1 MIRTVPLL
9 MGLTLA
15 LAIQATSAH
24 AATRDEIAQLATSHQ
39 GDFNYWQKD
48 SPTVS
53 KLKAYVDQVTDTK
66 ANTFVPIE
74 NRIAV
79 FDVDGTLIDERGPF
93 YLDWLIFLHRVLHDP
108 TYKAPKNIYDFA
120 LRGEKALQKGER
132 FPDYGPGEFEMHM
145 SVFEGMTDAAFA
157 QYVLDFAQTPNPYYT
172 SLKYGEAFFLP
183 MVEIISYLKANHF
196 TVYAVTGSDRA
207 IVRSLVNGLNL
218 MTHNHVIGSDVKL
231 LATGQKEKD
240 GLSYR
245 FSPDDALV
253 RGALVVKNLQQ
264 NKVEAIA
271 KEIGQKPILA
281 FGNSNGDASMMQY
294 TINNN
299 PYPAMAFRLMCD
311 DKARTYCRENVEKSK
326 NAAQKYGWETISM
339 TAEWRTIFGEKVK
352 KTKH

>member
-39 GDFNYWQKD
+39 GDFNYWQKE

-79 FDVDGTLIDERGPF
+79 FDVDGTLMDERAPF
-93 YLDWLIFLHRVLHDP
+93 YFDWLIFLHRVLHDP
-108 TYKAPKNIYDFA
+108 TYQAPKHIHDFA
-120 LRGEKALQKGER
+120 LKGEKALQKGER

-145 SVFEGMTDAAFA
+145 SVFEGMTDTAFA

-218 MTHNHVIGSDVKL
+218 VTHNHVIGSDVKL

-245 FSPDDALV
+245 LNPDDEMV

-311 DKARTYCRENVEKSK
+311 DKTRAYCRENVDKSK

>member
-15 LAIQATSAH
+15 LTIQATSAH
-24 AATRDEIAQLATSHQ
+24 AATRDEIAQLAATQQSSFH
-39 GDFNYWQKD
+39 YWQKD
-48 SPTVS
+48 SATIG
-53 KLKAYVDQVTDTK
+53 KLKTYVDQVTDAK
-66 ANTFVPIE
+66 AKTFVPVE

-79 FDVDGTLIDERGPF
+79 FDVDGTLMDERAPF
-93 YLDWLIFLHRVLHDP
+93 YFDWLIFLHRVLHDP
-108 TYKAPKNIYDFA
+108 TYEAPQNIRDFA
-120 LRGEKALQKGER
+120 LKAEDALQKGER
-132 FPDYGPGEFEMHM
+132 FPDYGSGEFEMHM
-145 SVFEGMTDAAFA
+145 SVFEGMTDTAFA
-157 QYVLDFAQTPNPYYT
+157 QYVLDFAKTPNPYYT

-183 MVEIISYLKANHF
+183 MVEIVSYLKAHHF

-207 IVRSLVNGLNL
+207 IVRSLTSGLNL

-231 LATGQKEKD
+231 LATGQKETN

-245 FSPDDALV
+245 FSPDDEMV
-253 RGALVVKNLQQ
+253 RGTLVVKNLQQ

-294 TINNN
+294 TISKN

-311 DKARTYCRENVEKSK
+311 DKARMYCRENVEKSK
-326 NAAQKYGWETISM
+326 KAAQKYGWETISM
-339 TAEWRTIFGEKVK
+339 TAEWKTIFGEKVR
-352 KTKH
+352 KTKQ